1 MNIDSYYVPATIF
14 IDFEKAVWFR
24 RREVGS
30 GDADMA
36 CWLFGPKNFQSIN
49 ERAVGGLFY
58 IENFVPIFGD
68 DSWKITRNWKGR
80 PAGWFDGRTDGKPL
94 RAKTIS
100 TPEDSVIDVLII
112 KALDVKLG
120 P

>member
-1 MNIDSYYVPATIF
+1 MNEPLGVFSILKTLFPFSAMTLEKSPEI
-14 IDFEKAVWFR
+14 EKA
-24 RREVGS
+24 G
-30 GDADMA
+30 
-36 CWLFGPKNFQSIN
+36 Q
-49 ERAVGGLFY
+49 
-58 IENFVPIFGD
+58 
-68 DSWKITRNWKGR
+68 